1 MKGKVFPMP
10 IYYSVIV
17 PVYRVEAY
25 LRQCLDSILAQTYP
39 YFELILVDDG
49 CPAICNEYQAKDN
62 RVQVLHEQ
70 NQGVVA
76 ARYAGLQAAHHE
88 YVCFVD
94 SDDYVPANW
103 LQTIHRNL
111 ENNRF
116 PDMLL
121 FGLTRFCGDETTPA
135 PPDLAPGYYDK
146 RRLETEVYPFM
157 LYDARQPFYSKKIAG
172 YMCTKAMR
180 REFCLRHYTQDRRII
195 MYEDVAMIFECI
207 YCLDSLV
214 VISDCPYFYR
224 TNPESAL
231 GRYHPEYVESLQ
243 RCNQYLK
250 GHLGA
255 MAPELMTSINAYIS
269 MRTIDAIAQEF
280 LHDRPFG
287 KIVAHMRQE
296 MDRTGLA
303 RQIDTHGL
311 PLHIRLFIGLLQ
323 HRLYAAAVLIT
334 KLRMK

>member
-1 MKGKVFPMP
+1 M
-10 IYYSVIV
+10 YYSIIV

-25 LRQCLDSILAQTYP
+25 LRQCVDSILAQTYP

-49 CPAICNEYQAKDN
+49 SPDGCPAICDEYQAKDH
-62 RVQVLHEQ
+62 RVRALHKQNEGLALARHSGMQVA
-70 NQGVVA
+70 N
-76 ARYAGLQAAHHE
+76 YE

-94 SDDYVPANW
+94 SDDYVPTNW
-103 LQTIHRNL
+103 LQTIHSNL
-111 ENNRF
+111 EKNQF

-121 FGLTRFCGDETTPA
+121 FGLTRFYGDETKPV

-146 RRLETEVYPFM
+146 QRLETEVYPFM
-157 LYDARQPFYSKKIAG
+157 LYDARQPFYSKKIAA
-172 YMCTKAMR
+172 YMWAKVMR
-180 REFCLRHYTQDRRII
+180 REFCLRHYMLDRRIT

-224 TNPESAL
+224 TNPESIL
-231 GRYHPEYVESLQ
+231 GRYHPEYVENL
-243 RCNQYLK
+243 QYLNEYLK
-250 GHLGA
+250 EHLGA
-255 MAPELMTSINAYIS
+255 MAPKLITSINAYIS
-269 MRTIDAIAQEF
+269 MRAIDAIAQEF

-323 HRLYAAAVLIT
+323 HRLYAAAVFIT